1 VTGSIS
7 PLDSFNLHD
16 RTILLTGGAG
26 LLGQEFA
33 ATLAAAQAHVVI
45 ADINQEAAQSLA
57 TEITAKSGVKALGL
71 EMDVSDR
78 SSVHT
83 AVKQTLD
90 TFGQID
96 VLINNAAIDP
106 KFDPAHRVEHTGA
119 FEDYPLELWNQ
130 SLAVNLTGM
139 FLCAQAVAQPMLTQ
153 GKGAIINISS
163 IYGLVGPDQRL
174 YENAEDTTPVYKPI
188 TYSVTKSAVT
198 GLTRYLATYWA
209 GKNIRVNTL
218 TLGGVFNQH
227 EDEFVQRYSARTPL
241 GRMAQRSEY
250 NSALLFLASDASA
263 YMTGANLVVDGGWT
277 AW

>member
-1 VTGSIS
+1 MTGLIS
-7 PLDSFNLHD
+7 PLDSFDLRD

-26 LLGQEFA
+26 LLGREFA
-33 ATLAAAQAHVVI
+33 AALAAAQAHVVV
-45 ADINQEAAQSLA
+45 ADIDKEAAQSLA
-57 TEITAKSGVKALGL
+57 TEITSKSGVKALGL
-71 EMDVSDR
+71 EIDVSDR

-90 TFGQID
+90 TFGQVD

-106 KFDPAHRVEHTGA
+106 KFDPVHQSEHTGT

-139 FLCAQAVAQPMLTQ
+139 FLCAQAVAQPMLTRS
-153 GKGAIINISS
+153 KGAIINISS

-174 YENAEDTTPVYKPI
+174 YENPANPTPVYKPV
-188 TYSVTKSAVT
+188 TYSVTKSAAT

>member
-1 VTGSIS
+1 VSGSIS
-7 PLDSFNLHD
+7 PLNAFELSD

-26 LLGQEFA
+26 LLGREFA
-33 ATLAAAQAHVVI
+33 AVLASAQAHVVI
-45 ADINQEAAQSLA
+45 ADINGEAARSLA
-57 TEITAKSGVKALGL
+57 TEITAKTGVKALGL

-78 SSVHT
+78 PSVHA
-83 AVKQTLD
+83 AVKQILD
-90 TFGQID
+90 TLGRID
-96 VLINNAAIDP
+96 VLVNNAAIDP
-106 KFDPAHRVEHTGA
+106 KFDPTHRVEHKGT

-139 FLCAQAVAQPMLTQ
+139 FLCAQAVAQPMLEQ

-174 YENAEDTTPVYKPI
+174 YENSANPTAVYKPV

-241 GRMAQRSEY
+241 GRMAQTSEY